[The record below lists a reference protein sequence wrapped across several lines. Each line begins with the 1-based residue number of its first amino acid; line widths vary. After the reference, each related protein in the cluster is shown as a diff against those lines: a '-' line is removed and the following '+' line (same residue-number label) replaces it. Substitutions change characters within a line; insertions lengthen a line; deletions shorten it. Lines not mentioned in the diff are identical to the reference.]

1 MFKQTNNK
9 FLILLVVVLALSNIA
24 LLSIL
29 IFQKPQSHS
38 KKKYREERMKNFL
51 VKDIGLSASQMATYI
66 HI

>member
-38 KKKYREERMKNFL
+38 KKKVQRRAHEEFSGKGYRFKRFANGNL
-51 VKDIGLSASQMATYI
+51 
-66 HI
+66 